1 VNRHDLIEG
10 GFAVACKTDRGF
22 RRNPVRAAAHVGNDD
37 LIAEPVHLG
46 EGCPGGHSCRGSVLP
61 AAALMQP
68 KGSFN
73 GLSGVYM
80 AENPANCQCQQY
92 I

>member
-1 VNRHDLIEG
+1 MNG
-10 GFAVACKTDRGF
+10 GVRRDAVC
-22 RRNPVRAAAHVGNDD
+22 AAAHIGNDD